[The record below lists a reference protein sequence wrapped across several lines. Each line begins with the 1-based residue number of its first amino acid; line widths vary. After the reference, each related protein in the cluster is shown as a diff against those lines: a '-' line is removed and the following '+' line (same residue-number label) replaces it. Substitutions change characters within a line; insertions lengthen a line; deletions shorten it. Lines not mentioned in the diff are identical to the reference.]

1 MPESDPLQP
10 IFRDELTTLFQADA
24 LAALAAMPTGSVDAI
39 VSDPPYS
46 SGGLTRS
53 DRTVSTNAKY
63 SLTGVAKE
71 YPDFLGDNKD
81 QRAYALWSALWFAEC
96 FRIVRPGG
104 LLLVFTDWRQLPTVS
119 DAIQCGGWV
128 WRGIVP
134 WDKTEAV
141 RPQKVFF
148 RAQCEYILTGT
159 KRRPFWRALLAWL
172 FGHTDA
178 ASARCEYILTA
189 SAGGLGMEQE
199 RPKDAPCLPGFFRQ
213 AVLSQQKKHLTGKP
227 FPLMQEILRVLPP
240 GSTVLDPFAG
250 SGTTLLAAR
259 SLNLRSIGVEQSP
272 AYAQMILEELQA
284 VTLQQ
289 LSPA

>member
-1 MPESDPLQP
+1 MSDPLQP

-24 LAALAAMPTGSVDAI
+24 LAALAAMPTGSVDAV

-53 DRTVSTNAKY
+53 DRTVTPNAKY

-104 LLLVFTDWRQLPTVS
+104 LLFVFTDWRQLPTVS

-141 RPQKVFF
+141 RPQKGFF
-148 RAQCEYILTGT
+148 RAQCEYILT
-159 KRRPFWRALLAWL
+159 
-172 FGHTDA
+172 
-178 ASARCEYILTA
+178 A
-189 SAGGLGMEQE
+189 SAGSLGMEQE
-199 RPKDAPCLPGFFRQ
+199 RPQDAPCLPGFFRQ

-227 FPLMQEILRVLPP
+227 FPLMQEILRILPP

-259 SLNLRSIGVEQSP
+259 SLNLRSIGVEQAP
-272 AYAQMILEELQA
+272 AYALMILQELQA

>member
-1 MPESDPLQP
+1 MPESDLVPAWQ
-10 IFRDELTTLFQADA
+10 DDLTTLYQADA
-24 LAALAAMPTGSVDAI
+24 LQVLSQLPTGSVDGI

-53 DRTVSTNAKY
+53 DRTCTTNAKY
-63 SLTGVAKE
+63 SLTGTTKE

-96 FRIVRPGG
+96 FRVVRPGG

-141 RPQKVFF
+141 RPQKGYF
-148 RAQCEYILTGT
+148 RAQCEYVL
-159 KRRPFWRALLAWL
+159 
-172 FGHTDA
+172 H
-178 ASARCEYILTA
+178 A
-189 SAGGLGMEQE
+189 SAGGLGMEQD
-199 RPKDAPCLPGFFRQ
+199 RPQDAPCLPGFFRQ

-227 FPLMQEILRVLPP
+227 FPLMQELLRVFPR
-240 GSTVLDPFAG
+240 GSTILDPFAG

-259 SLNLRSIGVEQSP
+259 SLGLRSLGVEQSP
-272 AYAQMILEELQA
+272 DYAAIIRQELDA

-289 LSPA
+289 LS